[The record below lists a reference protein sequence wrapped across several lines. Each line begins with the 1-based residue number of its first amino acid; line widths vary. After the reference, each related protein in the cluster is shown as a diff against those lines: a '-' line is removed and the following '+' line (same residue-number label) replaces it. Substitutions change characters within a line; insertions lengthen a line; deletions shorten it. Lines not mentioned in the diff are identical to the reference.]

1 MAIVGQRRASDGLH
15 NSRSHD
21 VLTPTAAGMLADDQP
36 AGEAT
41 EPPAQL
47 SIATRIGSHQMRS
60 NRALVLAGQGMQS
73 SRGEHNPQVLQ
84 ANPAIKSFQ
93 AQVD

>member
-1 MAIVGQRRASDGLH
+1 LH

-41 EPPAQL
+41 EPPAKL
-47 SIATRIGSHQMRS
+47 SIVTRIGSHQMRS
-60 NRALVLAGQGMQS
+60 NQALVLAGQGDAELK
-73 SRGEHNPQVLQ
+73 G
-84 ANPAIKSFQ
+84 
-93 AQVD
+93 